1 MPKYPTTSVLLLL
14 HNISNT
20 LLYSLAIQQAVGSS
34 VVNITVRVVRC
45 GGVIG
50 YGSRGERSNPGT
62 GQAIET
68 LHTLLFKIIKDR
80 FLF

>member
-1 MPKYPTTSVLLLL
+1 MLLLL

-20 LLYSLAIQQAVGSS
+20 LLYSLAIQQAVDGS
-34 VVNITVRVVRC
+34 VVNVTVCAVRC

-50 YGSRGERSNPGT
+50 YDSRGERSNPGT

-68 LHTLLFKIIKDR
+68 LHTLLFRIIKDR

>member
-1 MPKYPTTSVLLLL
+1 M
-14 HNISNT
+14 
-20 LLYSLAIQQAVGSS
+20 
-34 VVNITVRVVRC
+34 VNVTVCAVRC

-50 YGSRGERSNPGT
+50 YGIRDEKSNPGT